1 MTVRVMLL
9 SPALTDDGRQARFG
23 GNAPLDGAAVRR
35 VRAAAAAV
43 PDAARVLTG
52 PSVRCTG
59 TAAAL
64 GLDAVATP
72 ELADCDWGRWEGHR
86 LNDLAAAEPRAIAA
100 WLSDPDA
107 APHGGE
113 SVAAFGARIRG
124 WLDGLDEPGGGTEP
138 DGGDEPDRRGGRAG
152 RGEARGPV
160 LAVVEAA
167 VVRAAVVNGLGLPAQ
182 AFWRI
187 DVAPLTLTELT
198 GRAGRWNLRC
208 GQPL

>member
-1 MTVRVMLL
+1 MTVRVMLV
-9 SPALTDDGRQARFG
+9 SPALTDDGRLARFG
-23 GNAPLDGAAVRR
+23 GDAPLDSAAVRR

-43 PDAARVLTG
+43 PTATRVLAG

-64 GLDAVATP
+64 GLNAAVTP

-86 LNDLAAAEPRAIAA
+86 LPELVAAEPGAIAA

-113 SVAAFGARIRG
+113 SVAALGSRIRG
-124 WLDGLDEPGGGTEP
+124 WLDELGEPGEP
-138 DGGDEPDRRGGRAG
+138 A
-152 RGEARGPV
+152 AAGPV

-167 VVRAAVVNGLGLPAQ
+167 VVRAAVVHGLGLPAQ

-208 GQPL
+208 GRTL

>member
-1 MTVRVMLL
+1 M
-9 SPALTDDGRQARFG
+9 ARFG
-23 GNAPLDGAAVRR
+23 GHAPLDSAAVRR
-35 VRAAAAAV
+35 ARAAAASV
-43 PDAARVLTG
+43 PAAARVLTG

-64 GLDAVATP
+64 GLEAVVAP

-86 LNDLAAAEPRAIAA
+86 LADLAAAEPEAIAA
-100 WLSDPDA
+100 WLADPDA

-113 SVAAFGARIRG
+113 SVAALGSRIRG
-124 WLDGLDEPGGGTEP
+124 WLDGLDGL
-138 DGGDEPDRRGGRAG
+138 DGPEAG
-152 RGEARGPV
+152 GPV

-167 VVRAAVVNGLGLPAQ
+167 VVRTAVVQGLGLPAQ

-208 GQPL
+208 GRTL

>member
-23 GNAPLDGAAVRR
+23 GNAPLDSAAVRR
-35 VRAAAAAV
+35 VQAAATAV
-43 PDAARVLTG
+43 PTAARVLTG

-64 GLDAVATP
+64 GLDAATTP
-72 ELADCDWGRWEGHR
+72 ELADCDWGRWEGRR
-86 LNDLAAAEPRAIAA
+86 LADLGAAEPEAISA

-113 SVAAFGARIRG
+113 SVAALGARIRG
-124 WLDGLDEPGGGTEP
+124 WLDGLGEPE
-138 DGGDEPDRRGGRAG
+138 AG
-152 RGEARGPV
+152 GPV

-167 VVRAAVVNGLGLPAQ
+167 VVRAAVVHGLGLPAH

-187 DVAPLTLTELT
+187 DVAPLTLTELS